1 MAVAASRIDIP
12 PDAGR
17 VRAALLREV
26 VRRPAG
32 AFGLLVIALLLVLV
46 AFAQW
51 IAPYD
56 AAAQDIPARL
66 QGPTLAHPFG
76 TDQLG
81 RDILSRIIF
90 GTRVELSVALPSVAA
105 ALLAGLVLG
114 LVAGYLGGRVDT
126 ALVILMDSVQAFPA
140 IILALTLLVLLGPSL
155 ASLVVVIAV
164 AFTPQFARVTRASVL
179 ALKQNVFV
187 EAERALGASP
197 PRIVLVHIA
206 PNVLP
211 PLFVLLAMNI
221 PSAITTEAG
230 LSFLGVGVQPPTPSW
245 GVILAD
251 GFSRVRDSPSAVVFT
266 GLALMITTL
275 GFTLLGETIRDAID
289 PRLSGALVA
298 LRSARRKRRRR

>member
-1 MAVAASRIDIP
+1 M
-12 PDAGR
+12 
-17 VRAALLREV
+17 RAAVFRDV
-26 VRRPAG
+26 ARRPAG
-32 AFGLLVIALLLVLV
+32 AFGLFVIGLLLVLV

-51 IAPYD
+51 IAPYS
-56 AAAQDIPARL
+56 AAAQDIPSRL

-76 TDQLG
+76 TDLLG
-81 RDILSRIIF
+81 RDILSRVIF

-105 ALLAGLVLG
+105 ALLAGFVLG
-114 LVAGYLGGRVDT
+114 LVAGYLGGRADT

-155 ASLVVVIAV
+155 VSLIVVIAV

-197 PRIVLVHIA
+197 LRIVLVHVA
-206 PNVLP
+206 PNVLA
-211 PLFVLLAMNI
+211 PLFILLAMNI

-230 LSFLGVGVQPPTPSW
+230 LSFLGIGVQPPTPSW

-266 GLALMITTL
+266 GLALMVTTL
-275 GFTLLGETIRDAID
+275 GFTLLAETIRDVID

-298 LRSARRKRRRR
+298 RRSARRKQRGR